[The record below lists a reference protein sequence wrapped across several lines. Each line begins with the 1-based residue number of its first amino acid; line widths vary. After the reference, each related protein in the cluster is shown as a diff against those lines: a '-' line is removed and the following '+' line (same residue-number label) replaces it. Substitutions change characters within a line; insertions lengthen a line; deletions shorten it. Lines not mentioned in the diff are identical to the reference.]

1 MKPRLAASL
10 EMQRPT
16 SSAII
21 GAGDDARYRAPGTLI
36 GKWVCCHCKRE
47 LTIHTFTAP
56 DGHHLE
62 THHCPEHGDVV
73 AMKSHIVNEEHT

>member
-1 MKPRLAASL
+1 MISKQ
-10 EMQRPT
+10 QRPDAPGST
-16 SSAII
+16 I
-21 GAGDDARYRAPGTLI
+21 GAGGDARYRSPETLI
-36 GKWVCCHCKRE
+36 ARRVCCHCKRE

-73 AMKSHIVNEEHT
+73 AMKSHIVNGEFAR